1 MTDRV
6 LVLGAGGFIGRHVVA
21 RLVSAGLPVT
31 CCGRDVERLRRMF
44 PGVPAVAGDLA
55 RDGEDDWRR
64 KLDGFQVVVN
74 AAGLIRGAM
83 RAVHAEGPARLFQG
97 CRAAGV
103 RRVVHLSA
111 IGADR
116 AATEYQRSK
125 KVAEDALLTLS
136 GIEACVV
143 HPSLVIGR
151 GGASTTLF
159 AALAALPAR
168 ARLGG
173 GLVQPI
179 GVDDLAAAVLRLV
192 TSPEPPPRRL
202 DAVGPDRISVDDLI
216 GHIGRWLGLPRQWV
230 LPMPAVVLE
239 AVAGLGDLFGAGAV
253 SRSSLAML
261 RHGNTG
267 DAGPLAALLGRPPLP
282 VAWALAV
289 TPATQADRWQARL
302 YLLRPM
308 LRVSLALLWL
318 ATAALS
324 FGLYPLDD
332 SRRLLAEAGLTGL
345 PAEVALFGGAALDGL
360 LGTLLLLGWRPV
372 AVGAAQLLAMLAFT
386 LIAMLLPAEYWLHP
400 FAPLLKNLPIAAAT
414 LAMMALEA

>member
-1 MTDRV
+1 MATTV
-6 LVLGAGGFIGRHVVA
+6 LVLGAGGFIGGHIVV
-21 RLVSAGLPVT
+21 RLLSAGVPVT
-31 CCGRDVERLRRMF
+31 CCGRDIKRLHLKF

-55 RDGEDDWRR
+55 GDGEEDWRR
-64 KLDGFQVVVN
+64 KLDGFEVVIN

-83 RAVHAEGPARLFQG
+83 RAVHVEGPARLFQG

-103 RRVVHLSA
+103 RRVVHISA

-116 AATEYQRSK
+116 AETEYQRSK
-125 KVAEDALLTLS
+125 QEAEDALLAVP

-143 HPSLVIGR
+143 RPSLVIGR
-151 GGASTTLF
+151 GGSSTALF

-179 GVDDLAAAVLRLV
+179 GVDDLAEAVLRLV
-192 TSPEPPPRRL
+192 TSPEPPRRL
-202 DAVGPDRISVDDLI
+202 DAVGPERMSVDCLI
-216 GHIGRWLGLPRQWV
+216 GQIGRWLGLPRQWA
-230 LPMPAVVLE
+230 LPIPTMALE

-253 SRSSLAML
+253 SRASLAML
-261 RHGNTG
+261 RQGNTG
-267 DAGPLAALLGRPPLP
+267 DTGPLAALLGRPPLP
-282 VAWALAV
+282 IAQALALN
-289 TPATQADRWQARL
+289 PAAQADRWQARL
-302 YLLRPM
+302 YLLRPV
-308 LRVSLALLWL
+308 LRLSLAFLWL

-332 SRRLLAEAGLTGL
+332 SRRLLAEAGLTGP
-345 PAEVALFGGAALDGL
+345 PAEAALFGGAALDGL
-360 LGTLLLLGWRPV
+360 LGGLLLAAWCPV

-386 LIAMLLPAEYWLHP
+386 LIATALPAEYWLHP

-414 LAMMALEA
+414 LAMMALEV